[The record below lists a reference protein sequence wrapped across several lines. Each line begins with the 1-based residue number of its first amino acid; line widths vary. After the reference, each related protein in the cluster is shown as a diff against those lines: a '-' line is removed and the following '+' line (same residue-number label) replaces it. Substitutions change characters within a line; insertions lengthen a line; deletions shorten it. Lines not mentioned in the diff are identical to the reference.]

1 MKGAIFSI
9 LPFVGLAF
17 AQESACPAEPDETIT
32 ETEVETV
39 YKTATPTPALVAD
52 ATTSPGSCGPS
63 IVSVTMTEKVYVT
76 VTYTSGTYVTPDAV
90 KTIDVTS
97 TSTLDIYTTVTLH
110 PSGSVHPSGG
120 YFSNSTTVALFKPS
134 QLLSSAPATHT
145 PIPPPR
151 PTTTMSTIAALK
163 PTSSTPSPAAATSTS
178 ASPSATAAT
187 VAPPTTQTKAGTTK
201 RGSATWYGGNLSG
214 GTCSFVGYTIPAGIY
229 GTAISDFNW
238 DTAGACGTCVSV
250 TGPKGNTVKAMVV
263 DQCPGCGPNH
273 LDLFPDG
280 FAALASPNAG
290 NITVDW
296 AVVPCGISSPIVL
309 KNKSGTSKFWFS
321 MQVMNANVGVA
332 KLEVSTDG
340 GASWKQTKRQ
350 PYNFFENPAGFG
362 TDAVDVRVTSTDG
375 KSIVVKNV
383 GIKSESKT
391 TAGGNFA

>member
-120 YFSNSTTVALFKPS
+120 YFSNSTT
-134 QLLSSAPATHT
+134 
-145 PIPPPR
+145 
-151 PTTTMSTIAALK
+151 
-163 PTSSTPSPAAATSTS
+163 
-178 ASPSATAAT
+178 
-187 VAPPTTQTKAGTTK
+187 